1 VRLRDAGNVQC
12 RPGDFPAPL
21 TRKDFKS
28 SSLNVW
34 HDAPLPLPHAFAV
47 PPSEHRHPCTI
58 RFRLVDSAAGKMPW
72 IALDGQVIELNPNS
86 SKMIKHFLGGR
97 LSIVF
102 EQLQWSGPWSSLL
115 TQKDRAKYT
124 QLFRAMDVDN
134 GGTVDGGELSFA
146 FEQMQMSVTPQEIL
160 AMVNKHAKKQE
171 GEVTQNEFFEMMED
185 QVHGGRAW
193 FVTLVCVIIP
203 QIDYDHEIMAYRA
216 EEKKEQF
223 DKKVQDVFHSLA
235 DGSCMKPGQVEDAL
249 DRLGLK
255 TEKERLE
262 MLIKNIG
269 DAISLL
275 DFQML
280 IENQHVV
287 DTNTHTNLMERA
299 NRHRILEQRAQA
311 KLLHV
316 KGNARK
322 VRVVQTELHF
332 SSLNAGDVFLLDAWN
347 GFFLWIG
354 KDASETEAE
363 AGRNHMNSLTLT
375 RKRLL
380 KMPPQFEEMVQGQE
394 SETFWDLLGGQVHP
408 CLPHEA
414 LWLARPVSNS
424 VPLFKW
430 S

>member
-1 VRLRDAGNVQC
+1 
-12 RPGDFPAPL
+12 
-21 TRKDFKS
+21 
-28 SSLNVW
+28 
-34 HDAPLPLPHAFAV
+34 
-47 PPSEHRHPCTI
+47 
-58 RFRLVDSAAGKMPW
+58 
-72 IALDGQVIELNPNS
+72 
-86 SKMIKHFLGGR
+86 
-97 LSIVF
+97 
-102 EQLQWSGPWSSLL
+102 
-115 TQKDRAKYT
+115 
-124 QLFRAMDVDN
+124 MDVDN

-287 DTNTHTNLMERA
+287 DTNTHYHTHTMA
-299 NRHRILEQRAQA
+299 
-311 KLLHV
+311 
-316 KGNARK
+316 
-322 VRVVQTELHF
+322 
-332 SSLNAGDVFLLDAWN
+332 
-347 GFFLWIG
+347 
-354 KDASETEAE
+354 
-363 AGRNHMNSLTLT
+363 
-375 RKRLL
+375 
-380 KMPPQFEEMVQGQE
+380 
-394 SETFWDLLGGQVHP
+394 
-408 CLPHEA
+408 
-414 LWLARPVSNS
+414 
-424 VPLFKW
+424 
-430 S
+430 